1 MSDTFGTL
9 SCVSTAS
16 TTAST
21 VIGYARVSTIGQTL
35 EQQTE
40 ALEAAGAGR
49 VFHDVMSGVR
59 DDRPGSPSACNICAV
74 ATPSSSG
81 AWIGSAATCAAS
93 STPSTS

>member
-1 MSDTFGTL
+1 MSDTFRTL
-9 SCVSTAS
+9 SCVSTPS

-59 DDRPGSPSACNICAV
+59 DDRPGFAESSSICAL

-93 STPSTS
+93 STRSTS